1 MRTSTIK
8 DCFMCNRPIS
18 AGDCDKVNH
27 DCSKCEYYC
36 CECCSNKTECKDV
49 EVKNEVKKI

>member
-1 MRTSTIK
+1 MKMNMIRE
-8 DCFMCNRPIS
+8 CFMCNRPIS

-36 CECCSNKTECKDV
+36 CECCSNKDEKCNQQK
-49 EVKNEVKKI
+49 